1 MSVTKKNER
10 KVEVVTGAKV
20 VRPKVSLLKTKG
32 TSPGRIAKER
42 KALKGPSTN
51 RQEKAKRTY
60 SGSEKSVYGCL
71 SRLFIDLIMEMSTNV
86 TGHSQNVSRSA
97 K

>member
-51 RQEKAKRTY
+51 RQEKAKRTLAR
-60 SGSEKSVYGCL
+60 KRVFTVVYPGYL
-71 SRLFIDLIMEMSTNV
+71 
-86 TGHSQNVSRSA
+86 
-97 K
+97 